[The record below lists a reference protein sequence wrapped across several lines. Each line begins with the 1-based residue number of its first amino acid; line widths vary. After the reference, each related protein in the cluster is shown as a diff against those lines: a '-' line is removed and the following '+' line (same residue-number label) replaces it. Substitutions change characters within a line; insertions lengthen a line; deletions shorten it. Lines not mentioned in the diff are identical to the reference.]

1 MPAAST
7 RRRSLLLACAAVAA
21 VSLLLSLAMGSVR
34 PPASPPLSF
43 SLSAASASSP
53 PGKMVVVSTNLM
65 AGLGNQPPM
74 RPRMALYVDRLLN
87 QTPYFPDVLLLQEV
101 KRSSADRVA
110 YLLSRKTGD
119 RYVVAVRPPRIPWH
133 QTPRIRTETDSGIV
147 INATTTKKLD
157 RGGYISLTYK
167 RSDAADPTDRVEI
180 NQHARLSVGEKSGGL
195 ELGVASVHFQYKRLK
210 NHALWRFYQKKW
222 AKKVAAK
229 LTSKYPGTQH
239 TVGGDFNRTRC
250 IHPGSPLTCK
260 KNPFWR
266 VFVNRSNYRDSI
278 YKVWRDGKKHLGLGG
293 VDFIFTKGNPTNARD
308 DRSYDPQSPSQFY
321 SDHRFLW
328 AVISAR

>member
-1 MPAAST
+1 MLAASS
-7 RRRSLLLACAAVAA
+7 RKRLLPLTCAAVT
-21 VSLLLSLAMGSVR
+21 VGSLLVSAAMAPVKPSR
-34 PPASPPLSF
+34 SHPSM

-53 PGKMVVVSTNLM
+53 PGKMVVVSSNLL

-110 YLLSRKTGD
+110 YLLSKKTGD
-119 RYVVAVRPPRIPWH
+119 RYVVAVRPPWVPWH

-157 RGGYISLTYK
+157 HGGYISLTYK
-167 RSDAADPTDRVEI
+167 RSDALDPTDRVEI
-180 NQHARLSVGEKSGGL
+180 NQHARLSVKERDGGL
-195 ELGVASVHFQYKRLK
+195 KLGVASVHFQYKRLK
-210 NHALWRFYQKKW
+210 NRGLWRFYQKKW
-222 AKKVAAK
+222 AKKVTAK

-239 TVGGDFNRTRC
+239 TVGGDFNRPRC

-266 VFVNRSNYRDSI
+266 VFVNRRHYRDSI

-308 DRSYDPQSPSQFY
+308 DRSYAPQSSTDFY